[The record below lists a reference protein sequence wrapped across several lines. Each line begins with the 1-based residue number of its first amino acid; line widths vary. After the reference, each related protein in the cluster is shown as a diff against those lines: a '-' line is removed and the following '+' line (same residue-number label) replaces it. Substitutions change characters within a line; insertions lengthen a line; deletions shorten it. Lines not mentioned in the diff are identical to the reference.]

1 MPTTSSVGQN
11 QAEQPRRNNIH
22 IMLSLPKL
30 ETLIKIEAT
39 IWINSKGKFVSL
51 PVEEFYTLAR
61 THEWTGSTVSRGD
74 SKDDIT
80 HAKGKNHASSTKLSK
95 EVEELTQQLSEEER
109 LLFNLMAVSSW
120 KSSEM
125 TSKLYPLFQ
134 IVTTDNNKYQLE
146 MLKPPESVTMAVS
159 SPNSVSPTKAKTQ
172 LASVPRSEVLRN
184 MYVQSKKY
192 AALVNDSTQTDSKSW
207 WENASNTAQM
217 ILDHRKLNAKKMNTK
232 TEAVEAAKNIP
243 ASAAIITTNDEIFTG
258 KKMTLEERVRAKSQL
273 RKKSSCTSTV
283 DKTLSA
289 TTSRQSEEKALLELA
304 DALRSYS
311 QRRGGSASN
320 AGRLPMSDFMKDANV
335 AWNAIVHNE
344 SVDKT
349 TAGGKKLETSRTIV
363 TPVTSID
370 LSRVLFHLRIK
381 MSCGAGYDSKGVD
394 SGDVTNKRQMEN
406 YVLELLKKLAK
417 QIPNWIHLR
426 AIPSS
431 LSATTKERKPKEFV
445 AAATASKQS
454 TMDRKSMRSAIIVIR
469 NDAVDYAKDV
479 RAKLGGRTHQKGKGK
494 NNSRNAPIGGKKRSL
509 KDFLGQNNAAADA
522 IVPPSFLKRYDK
534 MLKE

>member
-51 PVEEFYTLAR
+51 PLEEFYTLAR

-95 EVEELTQQLSEEER
+95 QVEELTQQLSEEER

-192 AALVNDSTQTDSKSW
+192 IALVNDSTQTDSKSW

-217 ILDHRKLNAKKMNTK
+217 ILAHRKLNAKKMNTK

-273 RKKSSCTSTV
+273 RKKSSSTSTV

-320 AGRLPMSDFMKDANV
+320 AGRLPMSDFVKDANV

-349 TAGGKKLETSRTIV
+349 TAGGQKLETSRTIA
-363 TPVTSID
+363 TP
-370 LSRVLFHLRIK
+370 
-381 MSCGAGYDSKGVD
+381 
-394 SGDVTNKRQMEN
+394 
-406 YVLELLKKLAK
+406 KLAK
-417 QIPNWIHLR
+417 EIPNWIHLR

-431 LSATTKERKPKEFV
+431 LSSLSATTKERKPKKS
-445 AAATASKQS
+445 AAAPTASQQNA
-454 TMDRKSMRSAIIVIR
+454 MDRKSMRSAIIVIR

-479 RAKLGGRTHQKGKGK
+479 RAKLGGRTHQSNSLGKEGK

>member
-1 MPTTSSVGQN
+1 
-11 QAEQPRRNNIH
+11 
-22 IMLSLPKL
+22 MLSLPKL

-51 PVEEFYTLAR
+51 PLEEFYTLAR
-61 THEWTGSTVSRGD
+61 THEWTGSTVSSGD
-74 SKDDIT
+74 TKDDINHT
-80 HAKGKNHASSTKLSK
+80 SAKSQATKLSK
-95 EVEELTQQLSEEER
+95 QVGELTQQLSEEER

-134 IVTTDNNKYQLE
+134 IATTDNNKYQLE

-159 SPNSVSPTKAKTQ
+159 SPNSVSPTKAKTKI
-172 LASVPRSEVLRN
+172 ASVPRSEVLRN

-192 AALVNDSTQTDSKSW
+192 AAFVDNSTQTDSKSW
-207 WENASNTAQM
+207 WENASNTAQI

-273 RKKSSCTSTV
+273 RKKSSSTSTV

-349 TAGGKKLETSRTIV
+349 TAGGKKLETSRTIA

-431 LSATTKERKPKEFV
+431 LSATTKERKPKEFA
-445 AAATASKQS
+445 AAATASQQS

-479 RAKLGGRTHQKGKGK
+479 RAKLGGRTHQSNSLGKGK
-494 NNSRNAPIGGKKRSL
+494 DDNSRNAPIGGKKRSL